1 MCIRDRLSS
10 LKGLGP
16 KRLQALQKMNINS
29 PEELIK
35 LAPSDYMDMS
45 RIVKIADMPDNGYA
59 LIFARITSAPYCGRA
74 KTVFSAC
81 SDDSACADLIWF
93 NAPYLSLIHISS
105 AQRKS
110 RLHNGRMLYF

>member
-1 MCIRDRLSS
+1 MQLSS

-93 NAPYLSLIHISS
+93 NAPYIAKNLKKGEMYRIFGR
-105 AQRKS
+105 AS
-110 RLHNGRMLYF
+110 RRGKTQI

>member
-1 MCIRDRLSS
+1 MQLSS

-59 LIFARITSAPYCGRA
+59 LIFARINPLTEFFGTRYPSSC
-74 KTVFSAC
+74 F
-81 SDDSACADLIWF
+81 
-93 NAPYLSLIHISS
+93 LSLFPSDFFIS
-105 AQRKS
+105 
-110 RLHNGRMLYF
+110 